1 MTDAFEDRLRHHLA
15 DRAASVEVEPDPT
28 AVMERAAGRS
38 RPKGLVAGGVAAL
51 GLLVA
56 GAGILTG
63 VNLAGA
69 GSTAEP
75 AASTT
80 APGRA
85 GAELAPGA
93 GPSSE
98 APSIVVQTPYALLFT
113 RVGSSGVTIRAYST
127 GTPAGGCTSGSCTS
141 STTVPGTPSTTV
153 PGTRPCPTGVM
164 CAEPIL
170 TPHASAGASGGA
182 AGSGGT
188 TVTPGPPVTPPA
200 QTGGSGTGG
209 SAPPVST
216 PSCGQLVVEL
226 STDRAVGTGSV
237 LLPATAP
244 SAANSLQI
252 LGSGSFGS
260 AEGAPVSWVAVG
272 VGSGMPSVQ
281 LTVNG
286 TPVDAMAPQGGVV
299 VLALPGG
306 SGLAGASVVGL
317 DQGGATVSAIP
328 ATQGIQP
335 AGADGCPV
343 SPVTPT
349 TSTTA
354 VSEPPT
360 TSTTV
365 PVDPTPTPTPTP
377 TPSPP
382 GTGAP
387 VPGPDLPVAP
397 QRG

>member
-15 DRAASVEVEPDPT
+15 DRAAAVEVEPDPT

-38 RPKGLVAGGVAAL
+38 RPKGLVAAGVAGL

-80 APGRA
+80 VPGRA

-98 APSIVVQTPYALLFT
+98 APSIVVQAPYALLFT

-127 GTPAGGCTSGSCTS
+127 GAPSGECTSASC
-141 STTVPGTPSTTV
+141 TPSTTAPVV
-153 PGTRPCPTGVM
+153 PSCPTGAM

-170 TPHASAGASGGA
+170 TPHTAAGASGGA
-182 AGSGGT
+182 GGSGVT
-188 TVTPGPPVTPPA
+188 TVTPATPVSPPA
-200 QTGGSGTGG
+200 QTGGPGAGG
-209 SAPPVST
+209 SAPPVAT

-237 LLPATAP
+237 VLPAAPP
-244 SAANSLQI
+244 SAGNSLQI

-260 AEGAPVSWVAVG
+260 AEGAPVSWIAVG
-272 VGSGMPSVQ
+272 VGSGTASVQ

-286 TPVDAMAPQGGVV
+286 TPVDAMAPHSGVV

-306 SGLAGASVVGL
+306 AGLAGASVVGL
-317 DQGGATVSAIP
+317 DQAGTTVSAIP

-335 AGADGCPV
+335 ADAGGCPG

-349 TSTTA
+349 TSTTSTTSA
-354 VSEPPT
+354 SEPPT

-365 PVDPTPTPTPTP
+365 PVDPTPTPTPP
-377 TPSPP
+377 AS
-382 GTGAP
+382 GAP
-387 VPGPDLPVAP
+387 VPGPDLPVTP

>member
-1 MTDAFEDRLRHHLA
+1 MTDPFEDRLRHHLA
-15 DRAASVEVEPDPT
+15 DRAATVEVEPDPT
-28 AVMERAAGRS
+28 AVMERAAGQS
-38 RPKGLVAGGVAAL
+38 RPRGLVAGGVAAL

-80 APGRA
+80 VPGRA

-98 APSIVVQTPYALLFT
+98 PSIVVQAPYALLFT

-127 GTPAGGCTSGSCTS
+127 GTPAGACTPGSC
-141 STTVPGTPSTTV
+141 PPSTTV
-153 PGTRPCPTGVM
+153 PGSPPCPTGAM

-170 TPHASAGASGGA
+170 TPHTSVGASAGAG
-182 AGSGGT
+182 GSGGT
-188 TVTPGPPVTPPA
+188 TVTPVSPPA

-209 SAPPVST
+209 SVPPVASAA
-216 PSCGQLVVEL
+216 CGQLVVEL

-237 LLPATAP
+237 LLPAAAP
-244 SAANSLQI
+244 STANSLQT

-272 VGSGMPSVQ
+272 VGSAMASVQ

-286 TPVDAMAPQGGVV
+286 TPVDAMAPHGGVV

-335 AGADGCPV
+335 AGADGCPD
-343 SPVTPT
+343 SPGTPT
-349 TSTTA
+349 TSTTSTTSTTVA
-354 VSEPPT
+354 SGPPT

-365 PVDPTPTPTPTP
+365 PVDPTPIPSPTPVPSPTPTP
-377 TPSPP
+377 P
-382 GTGAP
+382 GPGAP

-397 QRG
+397 QDRG

>member
-15 DRAASVEVEPDPT
+15 DRAAAVEAEPDPT

-75 AASTT
+75 AASTGV
-80 APGRA
+80 PGRA

-93 GPSSE
+93 GPNSE
-98 APSIVVQTPYALLFT
+98 GPSIVVQAPYALLFT

-127 GTPAGGCTSGSCTS
+127 GTPTGGCTSGSCTP
-141 STTVPGTPSTTV
+141 STTVPGTP
-153 PGTRPCPTGVM
+153 PCPTGAM

-170 TPHASAGASGGA
+170 TPHTSVGASGGGG
-182 AGSGGT
+182 GSGGT
-188 TVTPGPPVTPPA
+188 TVTPATPVSPPA
-200 QTGGSGTGG
+200 QTGGTGTGG
-209 SAPPVST
+209 PALPVPAPPVANWCWSCRRT
-216 PSCGQLVVEL
+216 GPSGRVRC
-226 STDRAVGTGSV
+226 SC
-237 LLPATAP
+237 PPTAP
-244 SAANSLQI
+244 STANSLQI

-272 VGSGMPSVQ
+272 VGSAMASVQ

-286 TPVDAMAPQGGVV
+286 TPVDAMAPHSGVV

-317 DQGGATVSAIP
+317 DQDGATVSAIP

-335 AGADGCPV
+335 ADANGCPT
-343 SPVTPT
+343 TPTTHST
-349 TSTTA
+349 TSTTSTTNA
-354 VSEPPT
+354 SEPPT

-365 PVDPTPTPTPTP
+365 PVDPTPTTAPVA
-377 TPSPP
+377 S
-382 GTGAP
+382 GTP
-387 VPGPDLPVAP
+387 VPGPDLPVSP

>member
-15 DRAASVEVEPDPT
+15 DRAAAVEAEPDPT

-75 AASTT
+75 AASTGV
-80 APGRA
+80 PGRA

-93 GPSSE
+93 GPNSE
-98 APSIVVQTPYALLFT
+98 GPSIVVQAPYALLFT

-127 GTPAGGCTSGSCTS
+127 GTPTGGCTSGSCTP
-141 STTVPGTPSTTV
+141 STTVPGTPS
-153 PGTRPCPTGVM
+153 CPTGAM

-170 TPHASAGASGGA
+170 TPHTSVGASGGVG
-182 AGSGGT
+182 GSGGT
-188 TVTPGPPVTPPA
+188 TVIPATPVSPPA
-200 QTGGSGTGG
+200 QTGGTGTGG
-209 SAPPVST
+209 PALPVPAS
-216 PSCGQLVVEL
+216 SCGQLVLEL

-244 SAANSLQI
+244 STANSLQI

-272 VGSGMPSVQ
+272 VGSAMASVQ

-286 TPVDAMAPQGGVV
+286 TPVDAMAPHSGVV

-317 DQGGATVSAIP
+317 DQDGATVSAIP

-335 AGADGCPV
+335 ADANGCPT
-343 SPVTPT
+343 TPTTTT
-349 TSTTA
+349 TSTTSTTNA
-354 VSEPPT
+354 SEPPT

-365 PVDPTPTPTPTP
+365 PVDPTPTTAPVA
-377 TPSPP
+377 P
-382 GTGAP
+382 GTP
-387 VPGPDLPVAP
+387 VPGPDLPVSP